1 MCRYLSLLAP
11 FSLWMLEEM
20 GTLEQ
25 EGARAQCLS
34 TREEPPWPWLLEG
47 LVGETVSWLAV
58 EDTAEEEGAV

>member
-1 MCRYLSLLAP
+1 
-11 FSLWMLEEM
+11 M

-47 LVGETVSWLAV
+47 LVGETMSWLGV